1 MNAERAFLEQKAV
14 SGVYRSLALERFMSR
29 KTQDLKVEISRLNR
43 LIARIESKPND
54 EWMAWSA
61 TLHDLVEERELLGLV
76 VLNRRIEASKR
87 VVSFRR
93 WRDGPW
99 APEPAAGLTTSRH
112 ATLSPASPA
121 PACG

>member
-1 MNAERAFLEQKAV
+1 MTR
-14 SGVYRSLALERFMSR
+14 
-29 KTQDLKVEISRLNR
+29 TTHDLKVEISRLNR
-43 LIARIESKPND
+43 LIARIESKPNG
-54 EWMAWSA
+54 EWTTWSS

-99 APEPAAGLTTSRH
+99 APEPAAGVTTSRH
-112 ATLSPASPA
+112 PSLSPASSA
-121 PACG
+121 PARG

>member
-1 MNAERAFLEQKAV
+1 MTRT
-14 SGVYRSLALERFMSR
+14 
-29 KTQDLKVEISRLNR
+29 TQDLKVEISRLNR

-54 EWMAWSA
+54 EWTTWSS

-99 APEPAAGLTTSRH
+99 APEPAAAASPGRH
-112 ATLSPASPA
+112 AKLSPAAPA
-121 PACG
+121 PARG